1 MVKLIDGISDLTV
14 NDIIEFIHADNPT
27 SKEFTETIMDDS
39 NDVVEMIN
47 NNHCLEEELED
58 EVEMKCRMI

>member
-1 MVKLIDGISDLTV
+1 
-14 NDIIEFIHADNPT
+14 
-27 SKEFTETIMDDS
+27 MDDS